1 MKNIVIAREPQSGER
16 SNHKP
21 IKFFYIFF
29 VMISCFVF
37 SLSGCATTGDYK
49 LRAGDEL
56 RIVIWQ
62 ELDEKAV
69 IRPDYKISLPLVG
82 EVSCKDKTPEKLSRE
97 LTQMYELET
106 VVMVSKYQTIK
117 QDLKDLFGF
126 IRDLS
131 FAYFLGHRIIKD

>member
-1 MKNIVIAREPQSGER
+1 MKTPTVIAV
-16 SNHKP
+16 
-21 IKFFYIFF
+21 ITCF
-29 VMISCFVF
+29 MFVF
-37 SLSGCATTGDYK
+37 SGCATTGDYS

-97 LTQMYELET
+97 LTQKYELET

-131 FAYFLGHRIIKD
+131 FAYFLVQKISEN